1 MLFRCGVVVV
11 VFVGPGRCNTVPH
24 RLPPP
29 PRALRAGHQEDS
41 LSSSVRGGA
50 APSLAI
56 PIFPGAGCWR
66 ICRLGSISP
75 ASSG

>member
-29 PRALRAGHQEDS
+29 PRALRAGHQEDVAWR
-41 LSSSVRGGA
+41 LSEVGFRA
-50 APSLAI
+50 
-56 PIFPGAGCWR
+56 
-66 ICRLGSISP
+66 
-75 ASSG
+75 ASSTMLFGCGVVVVVFVAVV

>member
-1 MLFRCGVVVV
+1 MLFRCSVVVV
-11 VFVGPGRCNTVPH
+11 VFVSLGRCNTVPH
-24 RLPPP
+24 RLPLL

-75 ASSG
+75 ASLG